1 VRLSRSDALR
11 YAAESCCRLRGIAM
25 IQVLISIL
33 IVIVIGAICFWAIE
47 KFVRDGRL
55 AHLLKLLVIL
65 ICVAAIL
72 QKVLPM
78 LGIYWL

>member
-1 VRLSRSDALR
+1 
-11 YAAESCCRLRGIAM
+11 M

-55 AHLLKLLVIL
+55 AQLLKLLVIL
-65 ICVAAIL
+65 ICIAAIL